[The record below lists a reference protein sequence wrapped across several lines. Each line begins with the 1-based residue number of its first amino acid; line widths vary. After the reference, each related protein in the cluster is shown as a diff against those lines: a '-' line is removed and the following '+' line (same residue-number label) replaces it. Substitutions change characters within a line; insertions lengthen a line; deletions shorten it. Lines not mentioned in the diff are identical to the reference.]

1 MQIPAGTI
9 APAGRDL
16 MPFENSSPRRICH
29 TLALLAVLAAVL
41 LSACNLPV
49 TVSLVWP
56 TPPAAMP
63 TAILPPDTPTPFQP
77 LPPTLQAAAEMG
89 APPIQG
95 SMPAAEPQPSAA
107 NLLLATASAAPG
119 APATSPSNPAPTT
132 GAALPSATAKI
143 PAATTIPKPTSFSPA
158 QVQPKI
164 SSPTPTRATTQVL
177 PPSPTST
184 SIPPT
189 VPPAPTLTWT
199 TAPPQPPPP
208 TATLTSV
215 SIPPTSP
222 PAACAATGNAGY
234 EQTLLTLIN
243 QERANQ
249 GLAALNWQSQLA
261 AAARLHSTDMA
272 CNNFF
277 SHTGSNGSTFDQR
290 IRAQGYS
297 FSYAAENLAA
307 GGSPQDAFNG
317 WMNSPGHRANMLS
330 PNLQEIGVGYMY
342 NGGTTYGSYFTANFG
357 AP

>member
-1 MQIPAGTI
+1 
-9 APAGRDL
+9 
-16 MPFENSSPRRICH
+16 MPLKNSPPRWMICH
-29 TLALLAVLAAVL
+29 TLAPLAILAAIL

-56 TPPAAMP
+56 TPLAAAP
-63 TAILPPDTPTPFQP
+63 TAIVPQDTPTPFQP
-77 LPPTLQAAAEMG
+77 LPPTLQAAAELG
-89 APPIQG
+89 ATPVQDSTPT
-95 SMPAAEPQPSAA
+95 AEPQPSPT
-107 NLLLATASAAPG
+107 NLLPATASVAPG
-119 APATSPSNPAPTT
+119 APASSSPNPTSLV
-132 GAALPSATAKI
+132 GATLPSATLII
-143 PAATTIPKPTSFSPA
+143 PPSATIPKPTSASPA

-164 SSPTPTRATTQVL
+164 SSPTPTHANTQIL

-189 VPPAPTLTWT
+189 IPPT
-199 TAPPQPPPP
+199 P
-208 TATLTSV
+208 TATLTNV
-215 SIPPTSP
+215 PIPPTSP
-222 PAACAATGNAGY
+222 PAACAATGNTAY

-249 GLAALNWQSQLA
+249 GLSALNWQSQLA
-261 AAARLHSTDMA
+261 TAARLHSTDMA

-277 SHTGSNGSTFDQR
+277 SHTGSSGSTFDQR

-307 GGSPQDAFNG
+307 GGGPQDAFNS

-330 PNLQEIGVGYMY
+330 PNLQEIGIGYMY
-342 NGGTTYGSYFTANFG
+342 NGGTTYGGYFTANFG